1 MSRTFRKRLEEA
13 VNERHCAN
21 HPMTEKWAEGKL
33 SKNCMMGWA
42 SEQWH
47 WVSKMNTPT
56 FYICKDAPDEVIH
69 AEIDNFHE
77 EMDPNHSHLNIMLNF
92 AKANGGAPTKIKKS
106 VGLPTTQSWVRFL
119 TDAARDNP
127 WFCGM
132 SALRIGTES
141 QSPRLYSKLLPALRE
156 IYKFKEDEIEHFWLH
171 SEVDIEHGGIAYD
184 LITKYCKSRE
194 QQDLCVHFVRESAKM
209 RCSILMEF
217 IFTMRWVINLNLRLF
232 VSK

>member
-77 EMDPNHSHLNIMLNF
+77 EMDPNHSHLDIMLNF

-209 RCSILMEF
+209 RWFHFDGIYLHYEMGYKLKPEQ
-217 IFTMRWVINLNLRLF
+217 
-232 VSK
+232 

>member
-42 SEQWH
+42 TEQWH

-209 RCSILMEF
+209 RWFHFDGIYLHYEMGYKLKPEQ
-217 IFTMRWVINLNLRLF
+217 
-232 VSK
+232 

>member
-21 HPMTEKWAEGKL
+21 HPMTEKWAVGKL

-42 SEQWH
+42 TEQWH

-56 FYICKDAPDEVIH
+56 FYICKDAPEEVIH

-106 VGLPTTQSWVRFL
+106 SGLPTTQSWVRFL

-156 IYKFKEDEIEHFWLH
+156 IYKFKEYEIEHFWLH

-209 RCSILMEF
+209 RWFHFDGIYLHYEMGYKLKPE
-217 IFTMRWVINLNLRLF
+217 R
-232 VSK
+232 

>member
-21 HPMTEKWAEGKL
+21 HPMTEKWAGGKL

-42 SEQWH
+42 TEQWH

-77 EMDPNHSHLNIMLNF
+77 EMDPNHSHLDIMLNF

-106 VGLPTTQSWVRFL
+106 SGLPTTQSWVRFL

-209 RCSILMEF
+209 RWFHFDGIYLHYEMGYKLKPEQ
-217 IFTMRWVINLNLRLF
+217 
-232 VSK
+232 

>member
-21 HPMTEKWAEGKL
+21 HPMTDKWADGKL

-42 SEQWH
+42 TEQWH

-209 RCSILMEF
+209 RWFHFDGIYLHYEMGYKLKPEQ
-217 IFTMRWVINLNLRLF
+217 
-232 VSK
+232 

>member
-209 RCSILMEF
+209 RWFHFDGIYLHYEMGYKLKPEQ
-217 IFTMRWVINLNLRLF
+217 
-232 VSK
+232 

>member
-21 HPMTEKWAEGKL
+21 HPMTEKWADGKL

-42 SEQWH
+42 TEQWH

-209 RCSILMEF
+209 RWFHFDGIYLHYEMGYKLKPEQ
-217 IFTMRWVINLNLRLF
+217 
-232 VSK
+232 

>member
-42 SEQWH
+42 TEQWH

-56 FYICKDAPDEVIH
+56 FYICKDAPDDVIH

-209 RCSILMEF
+209 RWFHFDGIYLHYEMGYKLKPEQ
-217 IFTMRWVINLNLRLF
+217 
-232 VSK
+232 

>member
-21 HPMTEKWAEGKL
+21 HPMTEIWAEGKL

-42 SEQWH
+42 TEQWH

-77 EMDPNHSHLNIMLNF
+77 EMDPNHSHLDIMLNF

-106 VGLPTTQSWVRFL
+106 SGLPTTQSWVRFL

-156 IYKFKEDEIEHFWLH
+156 IYKFIEDEIEHFWLH

-184 LITKYCKSRE
+184 LITKYCNSRE
-194 QQDLCVHFVRESAKM
+194 QQDLCDLFVRESAKM
-209 RCSILMEF
+209 RWFHFDGIYLHYEMGYSLQ
-217 IFTMRWVINLNLRLF
+217 
-232 VSK
+232 

>member
-42 SEQWH
+42 TEQWH

-77 EMDPNHSHLNIMLNF
+77 EMDPDHSHLDIMLNF

-209 RCSILMEF
+209 RWFHFDGIYLHYEMGYKLKPEQ
-217 IFTMRWVINLNLRLF
+217 
-232 VSK
+232 

>member
-42 SEQWH
+42 TEQWH

-77 EMDPNHSHLNIMLNF
+77 EMDPNHSHLDIMLNF

-209 RCSILMEF
+209 RWFHFDGIYLHYEMGYKLKPEQ
-217 IFTMRWVINLNLRLF
+217 
-232 VSK
+232 